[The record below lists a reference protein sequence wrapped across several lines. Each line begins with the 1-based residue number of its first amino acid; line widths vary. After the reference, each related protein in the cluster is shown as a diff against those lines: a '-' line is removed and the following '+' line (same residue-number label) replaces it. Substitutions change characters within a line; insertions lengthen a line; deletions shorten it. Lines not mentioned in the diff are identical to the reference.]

1 MAVLKPP
8 VTLMAP
14 VLESQLPAR
23 ARRPAGPV
31 AYEPKLDGW
40 RCYTAGGLLL
50 TRAHKDLTGRFPEVA
65 AAASALGDLVL
76 DGELCALRGDRLDFS
91 GLWLG
96 RPRREAEG
104 LAVVLVLFDVLAA
117 GRRDLRS
124 AAYTTRRGEL
134 LRRLPEPQP
143 YLQPIQNT
151 LAEAEAERRWFGLEI
166 ARRGIEG
173 YVRKPCRGAYGDPKL
188 PWIKRR
194 WRTTVDLVIAGATGD
209 LAKPR
214 GLVLGHRTP
223 QGPVRLT
230 ATSLPLA
237 APLRATLAG
246 RLRAVGERATLPAA
260 RAGLPG
266 RQRELAYIPVV
277 PEVEVEVEVDA
288 AFELGRW
295 RHGVKVLRVR
305 DAV

>member
-1 MAVLKPP
+1 M
-8 VTLMAP
+8 
-14 VLESQLPAR
+14 
-23 ARRPAGPV
+23 
-31 AYEPKLDGW
+31 
-40 RCYTAGGLLL
+40 L

-76 DGELCALRGDRLDFS
+76 DGELCALRGDRLEFT
-91 GLWLG
+91 GLRLG

-104 LAVVLVLFDVLAA
+104 VAVVLVLFDVLAA

-124 AAYTTRRGEL
+124 AAYTTRRSEL
-134 LRRLPEPQP
+134 LRRLPAPRP
-143 YLQPIQNT
+143 YVQPIQNT
-151 LAEAEAERRWFGLEI
+151 LDEAEAERRWFGLDI

-173 YVRKPCRGAYGDPKL
+173 YVRKPCRGIYGDPTA

-209 LAKPR
+209 VAKPR
-214 GLVLGHRTP
+214 GLVLGYRTP
-223 QGPVRLT
+223 EGRVQLS

-237 APLRATLAG
+237 APLRAALAG
-246 RLRAVGERATLPAA
+246 RLRPVGERTALPAA

-266 RQRELAYIPVV
+266 RQRELPYVPVE
-277 PEVEVEVEVDA
+277 PEVEVEAEVDA

-305 DAV
+305 DVS